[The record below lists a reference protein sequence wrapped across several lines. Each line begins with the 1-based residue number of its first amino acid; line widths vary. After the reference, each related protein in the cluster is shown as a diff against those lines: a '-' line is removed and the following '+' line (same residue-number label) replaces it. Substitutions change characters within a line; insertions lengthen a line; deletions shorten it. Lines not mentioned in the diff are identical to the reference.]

1 MTWLILVVAT
11 PLLTLLGY
19 FLKTPWLLPVLQ
31 VLPAYPLLVYDLRRE
46 RRTIA
51 VLRML
56 LWAALIAASMEMLAL
71 ESPTRGEVS
80 VLHGKDYRDE
90 MLGWIRTGVG
100 KESSP
105 SRFLPEH
112 LIHLGVFVFLSLVSG
127 SFLSLILGAVLMNY
141 MSFYV
146 GSLLGIAQTPAKV
159 LLYGWPPWAVLRVV
173 SFVILGVVL
182 SGPLLKRLGWAPF
195 DRKEVRGWLMVAALG
210 LVLDVTLK
218 ALLAPHWSDVLRSA
232 LYTLSPGL

>member
-1 MTWLILVVAT
+1 VTWLVLVVAT

-19 FLKTPWLLPVLQ
+19 FLKTPLLLPLLQ
-31 VLPAYPLLVYDLRRE
+31 VLPAYPLLVHDLRRE
-46 RRTIA
+46 QRTIA
-51 VLRML
+51 VLRIL
-56 LWAALIAASMEMLAL
+56 LWAALIAVSMEMLAL

-105 SRFLPEH
+105 ASFIPEH
-112 LIHLGVFVFLSLVSG
+112 LLHLGLFVFLSLASG
-127 SFLSLILGAVLMNY
+127 GFLSLILGAVLMNY

-195 DRKEVRGWLMVAALG
+195 DRTRVRGWIIAAAIG

-218 ALLAPHWSDVLRSA
+218 TLLAPHWSGVLRSA
-232 LYTLSPGL
+232 PYTFNPWL